1 MKRAGTSGLACET
14 WGLLF
19 ELLMTERPRVPA
31 LAAEL
36 GLTPAQCH
44 ALRLIE
50 PGLAVAMGR
59 LAQALSCDAS
69 NITGIVD
76 RLEARGLIERRSAS
90 RDRRIKELA
99 LTQAGVRMRETI
111 LHRLT
116 EPPEAIASLS
126 PEEHEALRRILRRAL
141 GKPEERRRRSRRPR

>member
-1 MKRAGTSGLACET
+1 MKRPQSSGLACET

-19 ELLMTERPRVPA
+19 ELLMTERPRVPS

-50 PGLAVAMGR
+50 PRQTVAMGR
-59 LAQALSCDAS
+59 LAAALSCDAS

-76 RLEARGLIERRSAS
+76 RLEARGFIERRPAT
-90 RDRRIKELA
+90 RDRRVKELA
-99 LTQAGVRMRETI
+99 LTQAGIRMREAI
-111 LHRLT
+111 LQRLT
-116 EPPEAIASLS
+116 EPPEVIARLS
-126 PEEHEALRRILRRAL
+126 AEDHQALRRILRRAL
-141 GKPEERRRRSRRPR
+141 RKPDQQRPWPGRRR